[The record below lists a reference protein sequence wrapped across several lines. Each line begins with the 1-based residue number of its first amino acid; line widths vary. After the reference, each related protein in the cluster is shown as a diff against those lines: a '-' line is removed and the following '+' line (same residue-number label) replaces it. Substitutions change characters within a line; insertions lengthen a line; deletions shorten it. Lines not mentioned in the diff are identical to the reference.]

1 MTAFRIAL
9 VLILAIAA
17 AVVANLVL
25 LGVATGSGEPV
36 GRLSPRAG
44 LVAPVSPP
52 APGTKPK
59 PATTPAKPK
68 PATEPRDSGKHSDD

>member
-1 MTAFRIAL
+1 MTAFRVVL
-9 VLILAIAA
+9 VLVLAIAA

-52 APGTKPK
+52 ARG
-59 PATTPAKPK
+59 AKPK
-68 PATEPRDSGKHSDD
+68 HATTKPAAEPGDSGKHSDD

>member
-9 VLILAIAA
+9 VLVLAIAA

-25 LGVATGSGEPV
+25 LGVATGSSEPV

-44 LVAPVSPP
+44 LVAPVSPSP
-52 APGTKPK
+52 PSTKPK
-59 PATTPAKPK
+59 PVTTPAT
-68 PATEPRDSGKHSDD
+68 PATEPGDSGKHSDD